1 LITKVVD
8 SKEDMDTA
16 LQEYKNADMQDSP
29 PPSEMFF
36 KRRLRGVLPQLKKN
50 INVSEN
56 VQMKE
61 KRRRKYLQ
69 RGPQGVLLPIFE
81 VNDPVWL
88 FDRSSKRWDIRAR
101 ISKVRSK
108 RRSYWVITEDGT
120 SYLRNRIFLKAREL
134 SLHESDSIMKPDRR
148 LTVSMSEDVSP
159 AIVPRQSARQR
170 SPLYNSKS
178 VVSSSPAKK
187 VCLSRK

>member
-1 LITKVVD
+1 
-8 SKEDMDTA
+8 
-16 LQEYKNADMQDSP
+16 
-29 PPSEMFF
+29 
-36 KRRLRGVLPQLKKN
+36 LKKIVNVPEN
-50 INVSEN
+50 IKLK
-56 VQMKE
+56 M

-81 VNDPVWL
+81 VNDPVWM
-88 FDRSSKRWDIRAR
+88 FDRSSKRWDIRAT

-134 SLHESDSIMKPDRR
+134 SLHEADKIMKPDKR
-148 LTVSMSEDVSP
+148 LTVSMSEAVPP
-159 AIVPRQSARQR
+159 ALVPRQSARQR

-178 VVSSSPAKK
+178 VVSRSPAKK
-187 VCLSRK
+187 VSLNQK